1 MERTIKVLA
10 NFVNNLHDL
19 IIQITSLFKLDLT
32 DKSLH
37 FWVIGLIGMFVFLVS
52 DVLFKLISKFSI
64 TIISFIYTFTVL
76 VVLVFGL
83 EIEQKITGRGS
94 MEFSDIVSGLWGF
107 IVLFGVYLF
116 CRIVIGL
123 IGKLTHKKVGGNK

>member
-1 MERTIKVLA
+1 MFLA

-19 IIQITSLFKLDLT
+19 VIQITSVFNLDLT
-32 DKSLH
+32 DKKLH
-37 FWVIGLIGMFVFLVS
+37 FWLIGLIGLLVFLVS
-52 DVLFKLISKFSI
+52 DMLFKFISKWSI

-76 VVLVFGL
+76 IVLVFGL

-107 IVLFGVYLF
+107 IVLFSVYLS
-116 CRIVIGL
+116 CRIIIGL
-123 IGKLTHKKVGGNK
+123 VGKTMNKKRP